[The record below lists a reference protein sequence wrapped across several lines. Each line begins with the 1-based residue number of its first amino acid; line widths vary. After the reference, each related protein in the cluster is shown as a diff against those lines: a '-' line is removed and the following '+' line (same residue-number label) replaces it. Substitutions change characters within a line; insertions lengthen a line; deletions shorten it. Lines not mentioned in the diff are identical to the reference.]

1 MQENLRKLVFLIFLF
16 LSFTLR
22 VSAPGTNFMTIF
34 DFPPI
39 EPYKQ
44 LVLAIGIVETKSD
57 TTAYN
62 PVEEAAGYFQIRPI
76 RLLDYNNRTGSNYTL
91 IDLFNYEISEKIFLF
106 YADKIGPYD
115 FELIARKWNGNG
127 RLTVNY
133 WNRIKEYL

>member
-1 MQENLRKLVFLIFLF
+1 MIYGFAQQENLRKIVFLIFLF

-57 TTAYN
+57 TIAYN

-76 RLLDYNNRTGSNYTL
+76 RLLIIT
-91 IDLFNYEISEKIFLF
+91 
-106 YADKIGPYD
+106 IGQ
-115 FELIARKWNGNG
+115 EVTIH
-127 RLTVNY
+127 
-133 WNRIKEYL
+133 